1 MTKLWAAVLFAA
13 VAVVSQP
20 VAAEPT
26 WIATDAH
33 APKVQWKAG
42 DAGVVEWHGSWWKA
56 HVLSVVPDGRAV
68 VHYDG
73 WGAEWDEVVQP
84 SRAQRY
90 APASAAARAGDPL
103 LVEWQGSW
111 WKAHVLGVERGQ
123 LTISYDGY
131 GHEWDETI
139 DRSRALSFA
148 P

>member
-1 MTKLWAAVLFAA
+1 MMKLWACVLFAA
-13 VAVVSQP
+13 VAVVAQP
-20 VAAEPT
+20 ASAEPT

-33 APKVQWKAG
+33 ASKTPWKAG
-42 DAGVVEWHGSWWKA
+42 DAALVEWHGSWWKA
-56 HVLSVVPDGRAV
+56 HVLATLPDGRVV

-73 WGAEWDEVVQP
+73 WCAEWDELVQP
-84 SRAQRY
+84 PRAQRY
-90 APASAAARAGDPL
+90 ASVTAGARAGGAL
-103 LVEWQGSW
+103 LVEWKGSF

-139 DRSRALSFA
+139 DRSRTLSFT